1 MPMLISINGHQV
13 SESDATISLLSE
25 AFLFGYAV
33 FETMRTYNSVLF
45 RPADH
50 LDRLMNSCKHTG
62 FESPVDPEKI
72 ISKIKKL
79 LSQATWSESKIRVI
93 LTKDQL
99 IIMIESLE
107 EKPSWMYEEGIK
119 AVRFD
124 GERTLP
130 LAKNLADVFCYAA
143 KQHATK
149 NQVYESVLVGP
160 HGYVRECGYANL
172 FWVKDGQLFTP
183 DEGVLE
189 GITRQTV
196 IEFSPDCRLTN
207 IKYEDLLHVDEA
219 FITQTTSGIL
229 PLVEISG
236 HKIGD
241 GQPGVVTCELMT
253 RFDDIRKTHK

>member
-1 MPMLISINGHQV
+1 MLISINGHQV
-13 SESDATISLLSE
+13 NENESNISLLSE

-33 FETMRTYNSVLF
+33 FETMRTYNGVLF

-50 LDRLMNSCKHTG
+50 LERLMNSCKHTG
-62 FESPVDPEKI
+62 FEAPVHPEKI
-72 ISKIKKL
+72 MGKIIKL
-79 LSQATWSESKIRVI
+79 LSQAVWAESKIRVI

-99 IIMIESLE
+99 IIMVEALE
-107 EKPSWMYEEGIK
+107 EKPLRMYEDGIK

-160 HGYVRECGYANL
+160 HGHVRECAYANL

-183 DEGVLE
+183 EEGVLE

-196 IEFSPDCRLTN
+196 IELHGGCQFAN
-207 IKYEDLLHVDEA
+207 IKYEDLLAVDEA

-229 PLVEISG
+229 PLIEIEG
-236 HKIGD
+236 HKIG
-241 GQPGVVTCELMT
+241 GGKPEVLTSKLMLA
-253 RFDDIRKTHK
+253 FDEIRETHS